1 MGASRAQESS
11 VRCGGTKKLELPCR
25 SCRGAGR
32 AARLKPPIPSTTGE
46 SRVKSNTTGAWFFAG
61 LSVLAWLLTAYLA
74 ARAGESAQL
83 RTFAWAAGFLAGVL
97 SVHTLLYVGLAG
109 RKPRD
114 RAYYLQ
120 HGRPVDAVVTKVDK
134 RGQRTAWRIKARYR
148 DPRSGEEARF
158 KSELL
163 RANPGH
169 RIRVGDSIRVYLDPE
184 RPNRHWMDTGTDAE
198 YL

>member
-1 MGASRAQESS
+1 M
-11 VRCGGTKKLELPCR
+11 
-25 SCRGAGR
+25 
-32 AARLKPPIPSTTGE
+32 
-46 SRVKSNTTGAWFFAG
+46 
-61 LSVLAWLLTAYLA
+61 
-74 ARAGESAQL
+74 
-83 RTFAWAAGFLAGVL
+83 
-97 SVHTLLYVGLAG
+97 HTLLYVGLAG

-184 RPNRHWMDTGTDAE
+184 RPNRYWMDTGTDAE